1 MKFFNNKI
9 LSSAT
14 MALIVFL
21 LLFPLKV
28 NAKEKVKES
37 KSKIVGLAEH
47 KLDEDN
53 KVILAEGSNV
63 VKTSGDVKH
72 YNDRGC
78 DVAKE
83 DKDIIIHYDGSVKDG
98 CTVDLLTN
106 TNKKSG
112 IKFKVGMNY
121 DGECLTDSAAD
132 NLIPFVYGLTNEEI
146 EKHRSGPIISK
157 KECKG
162 CGDKNKCITRTG
174 LEVGWEGTNESI
186 SFVAKPIGE
195 LQNTLLPLKH
205 EENGEHFEIEM
216 EIKEPKK
223 VPKISLKNVLE
234 EGAKKINLNNAFSC
248 LENKE
253 KSIVSLN
260 IWEIEEDTSPDP
272 EKKNLFVFHLLPLPA
287 SLLNDNG
294 HEAGC
299 SLYIKFSVKDF
310 ALLTIEG
317 GEEGSTST
325 SSSSSSKIFWIII
338 AVTVFIVCLL
348 SVLASVLI
356 YFICRK
362 KSSKLKEEDKKASPY
377 SLAKKPSDPKLKEPA
392 KPKPKRKVKTED
404 KYETI
409 TTKISLPAVNTKK
422 RGPKPGIKPK
432 TDVKPGTKEGKLKT
446 IGPTQRSMEVSK
458 MTQMG
463 NGEDS
468 VQDNVQ

>member
-14 MALIVFL
+14 MALVVFL

-28 NAKEKVKES
+28 NNAKEKVKES
-37 KSKIVGLAEH
+37 ESKIVGLAEH

-63 VKTSGDVKH
+63 VKTLGDVKH
-72 YNDRGC
+72 YKKRFADRGC
-78 DVAKE
+78 DVGLGKE
-83 DKDIIIHYDGSVKDG
+83 DIIIHYDGSVEDG
-98 CTVDLLTN
+98 CTVDLLTS
-106 TNKKSG
+106 TNKKNG
-112 IKFKVGMNY
+112 IKFKVGMDYEN
-121 DGECLTDSAAD
+121 GCLTNSSID

-146 EKHRSGPIISK
+146 EKHRSGPIISD

-162 CGDKNKCITRTG
+162 CGDKNKCITKTG

-205 EENGEHFEIEM
+205 EENGENSEIEM
-216 EIKEPKK
+216 EIREFKK
-223 VPKISLKNVLE
+223 GPKISLKNHLDK
-234 EGAKKINLNNAFSC
+234 GAMKINLNNAFSC

-260 IWEIEEDTSPDP
+260 IWEIEGDTSPDP
-272 EKKNLFVFHLLPLPA
+272 EKKNLFVFHLLP
-287 SLLNDNG
+287 G

-299 SLYIKFSVKDF
+299 SLYIKFSVNDF
-310 ALLTIEG
+310 ALLTIESSEG
-317 GEEGSTST
+317 GRMKT
-325 SSSSSSKIFWIII
+325 SSSSSKIFWIII

-348 SVLASVLI
+348 SVLATVLI

-362 KSSKLKEEDKKASPY
+362 KSSKPKEENKNVSPY
-377 SLAKKPSDPKLKEPA
+377 SLAKKPSDPKLKEPV
-392 KPKPKRKVKTED
+392 KPKPKRRVKTED

-432 TDVKPGTKEGKLKT
+432 TDIKPGTKAGKLKT
-446 IGPTQRSMEVSK
+446 IGPTQRTMEVSK
-458 MTQMG
+458 MTQME
-463 NGEDS
+463 NGEDP
-468 VQDNVQ
+468 VPDNVQ